1 MSTIHANSSR
11 DALARIE
18 NMILMANTNL
28 PVPAIRAQVAS
39 AIDLIIQVER
49 MRDGVR
55 RVVEVVE
62 VCGLEGEVI
71 TTSSLFRFNYQGE
84 ALDGRVKGRFEAN
97 RTRPHCYPRLDY
109 YGFGKAFMGALE
121 QGAYA

>member
-1 MSTIHANSSR
+1 
-11 DALARIE
+11 LAWIE

-62 VCGLEGEVI
+62 VCGMEGEVI
-71 TTSSLFRFNYQGE
+71 STSPLFRFQYQGE
-84 ALDGRVKGRFEAN
+84 TLDGHVKGSFEAS

-109 YGFGKAFMGALE
+109 YGFAKAFVATLERGAS
-121 QGAYA
+121 A